1 MVRNKGKI
9 ALAILCFSIL
19 TGVTTYAKELT
30 LEELINVMQSN
41 SYSKQSAEIN
51 QKQLDVQEKSIDL
64 DGKNKIVL
72 NSNANIYSNNDYGQ
86 STITTAVTYDIFN
99 YRNIHNFDTNKTS
112 NIIGV
117 SKDLKDFFVSEKDY
131 NKRIISYT
139 RETTKITD
147 LQTINT
153 DVIALID
160 LYVSY
165 LNSKEE
171 KRVNEELVNTYKVD
185 KNVKKT
191 AYNVGLGSLYDSE
204 LSKVNF
210 ENASNNIMFYDYKMK
225 NIIEEIRKNY
235 NINILASEDTLKDF
249 TEKNYDISNEYF
261 NSIYD
266 TNVKNSEI
274 ALKKSE
280 EELKYLKD
288 DDRLPSVVAGVN
300 YDIDNKEPY
309 FTVSVS
315 KTFDSYK
322 EDIKLKE
329 LEVEKNKISYNKLLS
344 NKDINVATSKVAYAE
359 LLKDYYNLSRQVYI
373 TQKQYE
379 IYKVKEEVGLATYDE
394 KVTKYQDYQ
403 NAVLSYNQ
411 KRNEL
416 LAYKYKIE
424 YRK

>member
-1 MVRNKGKI
+1 MVRYKGKI

-30 LEELINVMQSN
+30 LEELINAMKSTG
-41 SYSKQSAEIN
+41 YSKQTSDMSE
-51 QKQLDVQEKSIDL
+51 KQIDIQEKAINL
-64 DGKNKIVL
+64 DGKNKIEL
-72 NSNANIYSNNDYGQ
+72 TSNANIYSNNDYGQ

>member
-30 LEELINVMQSN
+30 LEELINAMKSTG
-41 SYSKQSAEIN
+41 YSKQTSDMSE
-51 QKQLDVQEKSIDL
+51 KQIDIQEKAINL
-64 DGKNKIVL
+64 DGKNKIEL
-72 NSNANIYSNNDYGQ
+72 TSNANIYSNNDYGQ

-99 YRNIHNFDTNKTS
+99 YRNVHNFDTNKTS

-139 RETTKITD
+139 RESTKITN

-185 KNVKKT
+185 KNVKRT
-191 AYNVGLGSLYDSE
+191 AYDVGLGSLYDSE

-235 NINILASEDTLKDF
+235 NINILASEDTLKEF
-249 TEKNYDISNEYF
+249 TEKNYDINNEYF

-266 TNVKNSEI
+266 TNLKNSEI

-288 DDRLPSVVAGVN
+288 DDGLPSVVAGVN

-329 LEVEKNKISYNKLLS
+329 LEVEKNKISYNKLLA
-344 NKDINVATSKVAYAE
+344 NKDINIATSKVAYAE

-379 IYKVKEEVGLATYDE
+379 IYKVKEDTGLATYDE
-394 KVTKYQDYQ
+394 RTEKYQDYQ
-403 NAVLSYNQ
+403 NAVLSYNK

>member
-1 MVRNKGKI
+1 MTRSKRMI
-9 ALAILCFSIL
+9 LLSSLCFSIL
-19 TGVTTYAKELT
+19 SSVTIFAKEVT
-30 LEELINVMQSN
+30 LEDLINSMKSTG
-41 SYSKQSAEIN
+41 YSKQTSDMNEEQI
-51 QKQLDVQEKSIDL
+51 DIQEKAIDL
-64 DGKNKIVL
+64 DGKNKIIL
-72 NSNANIYSNNDYGQ
+72 TSNASIYSNNDYGQ
-86 STITTAVTYDIFN
+86 STITTEVTYDIFK

-112 NIIGV
+112 NIVGV
-117 SKDLKDFFVSEKDY
+117 SKDIKDFFVSEKDY
-131 NKRIISYT
+131 NKRIITYT
-139 RETTKITD
+139 RESTKIIN
-147 LQTINT
+147 LQTINA
-153 DVIALID
+153 DIIALID

-191 AYNVGLGSLYDSE
+191 AYDVGLGSLYDSE

-210 ENASNNIMFYDYKMK
+210 ENASNNIIFYDYKMK
-225 NIIEEIRKNY
+225 NIIEEIRRNY
-235 NINILASEDTLKDF
+235 NINILASDDTLKEF
-249 TEKNYDISNEYF
+249 TEKSYDINNEYF

-266 TNVKNSEI
+266 TNLKNSEI

-288 DDRLPSVVAGVN
+288 DDGLPSVVAGVN

-322 EDIKLKE
+322 EDIKLNE

-344 NKDINVATSKVAYAE
+344 NKDITIATSKVAYAE

-373 TQKQYE
+373 TEKQYE
-379 IYKVKEEVGLATYDE
+379 IYKVKEDTGLATYDE
-394 KVTKYQDYQ
+394 RIEKYQDYQ
-403 NAVLSYNQ
+403 NAVLSYNK

>member
-9 ALAILCFSIL
+9 ALAVLCFSIL

>member
-1 MVRNKGKI
+1 M
-9 ALAILCFSIL
+9 S
-19 TGVTTYAKELT
+19 E
-30 LEELINVMQSN
+30 
-41 SYSKQSAEIN
+41 KQI
-51 QKQLDVQEKSIDL
+51 DIQEKAINL
-64 DGKNKIVL
+64 DGKNKIEL
-72 NSNANIYSNNDYGQ
+72 TSNANIYSNNDYGQ

-99 YRNIHNFDTNKTS
+99 YRNVHNFDTNKTS

-139 RETTKITD
+139 RESTKITN

-185 KNVKKT
+185 KNVKRT
-191 AYNVGLGSLYDSE
+191 AYDVGLGSLYDSE

-235 NINILASEDTLKDF
+235 NINILASEDTLKEF
-249 TEKNYDISNEYF
+249 TEKNYDINNEYF

-266 TNVKNSEI
+266 TNLKNSEI

-288 DDRLPSVVAGVN
+288 DDGLPSVVAGVN

-329 LEVEKNKISYNKLLS
+329 LEVEKNKISYNKLLA
-344 NKDINVATSKVAYAE
+344 NKDINIATSKVAYAE

-379 IYKVKEEVGLATYDE
+379 IYKVKEDTGLATYDE
-394 KVTKYQDYQ
+394 RTEKYQDYQ
-403 NAVLSYNQ
+403 NAVLSYNK

>member
-1 MVRNKGKI
+1 M
-9 ALAILCFSIL
+9 S
-19 TGVTTYAKELT
+19 E
-30 LEELINVMQSN
+30 
-41 SYSKQSAEIN
+41 KQI
-51 QKQLDVQEKSIDL
+51 DIQEKAINL
-64 DGKNKIVL
+64 DGKNKIEL
-72 NSNANIYSNNDYGQ
+72 TSNANIYSNNDYGQ

-99 YRNIHNFDTNKTS
+99 YRNVHNFDTNKTS

>member
-1 MVRNKGKI
+1 MGPNQ
-9 ALAILCFSIL
+9 LCFSIL

-30 LEELINVMQSN
+30 LEELINAMKSTG
-41 SYSKQSAEIN
+41 YSKQTSDMSE
-51 QKQLDVQEKSIDL
+51 KQIDIQEKAINL
-64 DGKNKIVL
+64 DGKNKIEL
-72 NSNANIYSNNDYGQ
+72 TSNANIYSNNDYGQ

-99 YRNIHNFDTNKTS
+99 YRNVHNFDTNKTS

-139 RETTKITD
+139 RESTKITN

-185 KNVKKT
+185 KNVKRT
-191 AYNVGLGSLYDSE
+191 AYDVGLGSLYDSE

-235 NINILASEDTLKDF
+235 NINILASEDTLKEF
-249 TEKNYDISNEYF
+249 TEKNYDINNEYF

-266 TNVKNSEI
+266 TNLKNSEI

-288 DDRLPSVVAGVN
+288 DDGLPSVVAGVN

-329 LEVEKNKISYNKLLS
+329 LEVEKNKISYNKLLA
-344 NKDINVATSKVAYAE
+344 NKDINIATSKVAYAE

-379 IYKVKEEVGLATYDE
+379 IYKVKEDTGLATYDE
-394 KVTKYQDYQ
+394 RTEKYQDYQ
-403 NAVLSYNQ
+403 NAVLSYNK

>member
-30 LEELINVMQSN
+30 LEELINAMKSTG
-41 SYSKQSAEIN
+41 YSKQTSDMSE
-51 QKQLDVQEKSIDL
+51 KQIDIQEKAINL
-64 DGKNKIVL
+64 DGKNKIEL
-72 NSNANIYSNNDYGQ
+72 TSNANIYSNNDYGQ

-99 YRNIHNFDTNKTS
+99 YRNVHNFDTNKTS

-139 RETTKITD
+139 RESTKITN

>member
-30 LEELINVMQSN
+30 LEELINAMKSTG
-41 SYSKQSAEIN
+41 YSKQTSDMSE
-51 QKQLDVQEKSIDL
+51 KQIDIQEKAINL
-64 DGKNKIVL
+64 DGKNKIEL
-72 NSNANIYSNNDYGQ
+72 TSNANIYSNNDYGQ

-99 YRNIHNFDTNKTS
+99 YRNVHNFDTNKTS

-139 RETTKITD
+139 RESTKITN

-288 DDRLPSVVAGVN
+288 DDGLPSVVAGVN

-379 IYKVKEEVGLATYDE
+379 IYKVKEDTGLATYDE
-394 KVTKYQDYQ
+394 RTEKYQDYQ
-403 NAVLSYNQ
+403 NAVLSYNK

>member
-1 MVRNKGKI
+1 
-9 ALAILCFSIL
+9 
-19 TGVTTYAKELT
+19 
-30 LEELINVMQSN
+30 
-41 SYSKQSAEIN
+41 
-51 QKQLDVQEKSIDL
+51 
-64 DGKNKIVL
+64 
-72 NSNANIYSNNDYGQ
+72 
-86 STITTAVTYDIFN
+86 
-99 YRNIHNFDTNKTS
+99 
-112 NIIGV
+112 
-117 SKDLKDFFVSEKDY
+117 
-131 NKRIISYT
+131 
-139 RETTKITD
+139 
-147 LQTINT
+147 
-153 DVIALID
+153 
-160 LYVSY
+160 
-165 LNSKEE
+165 
-171 KRVNEELVNTYKVD
+171 
-185 KNVKKT
+185 
-191 AYNVGLGSLYDSE
+191 
-204 LSKVNF
+204 
-210 ENASNNIMFYDYKMK
+210 MK

-379 IYKVKEEVGLATYDE
+379 IYKVKEDTGLATYDE
-394 KVTKYQDYQ
+394 RTEKYQDYQ
-403 NAVLSYNQ
+403 NAVLSYNK

>member
-9 ALAILCFSIL
+9 ALAVLCFNIL
-19 TGVTTYAKELT
+19 TAATTYAKELT
-30 LEELINVMQSN
+30 LEELINAMKATG
-41 SYSKQSAEIN
+41 YSKQTSDMNE
-51 QKQLDVQEKSIDL
+51 KQIDIQEKAIDL
-64 DGKNKIVL
+64 DGKNKIEL
-72 NSNANIYSNNDYGQ
+72 TSNANIYSNNDYGQ

-99 YRNIHNFDTNKTS
+99 YRNVHNFDTNKTS

-131 NKRIISYT
+131 NKRIILYT
-139 RETTKITD
+139 RESTKITN

-185 KNVKKT
+185 KNVKRT
-191 AYNVGLGSLYDSE
+191 AYDVGLGSLYDSE

-235 NINILASEDTLKDF
+235 NINILASEDTLKEF
-249 TEKNYDISNEYF
+249 TEKNYDINNEYF

-266 TNVKNSEI
+266 TNVRNSEI

-288 DDRLPSVVAGVN
+288 DDGLPSVVAGVN
-300 YDIDNKEPY
+300 YDIDNQRALFYCKC
-309 FTVSVS
+309 
-315 KTFDSYK
+315 
-322 EDIKLKE
+322 I
-329 LEVEKNKISYNKLLS
+329 
-344 NKDINVATSKVAYAE
+344 
-359 LLKDYYNLSRQVYI
+359 
-373 TQKQYE
+373 
-379 IYKVKEEVGLATYDE
+379 
-394 KVTKYQDYQ
+394 
-403 NAVLSYNQ
+403 
-411 KRNEL
+411 
-416 LAYKYKIE
+416 
-424 YRK
+424 

>member
-1 MVRNKGKI
+1 M
-9 ALAILCFSIL
+9 
-19 TGVTTYAKELT
+19 
-30 LEELINVMQSN
+30 
-41 SYSKQSAEIN
+41 
-51 QKQLDVQEKSIDL
+51 
-64 DGKNKIVL
+64 
-72 NSNANIYSNNDYGQ
+72 
-86 STITTAVTYDIFN
+86 
-99 YRNIHNFDTNKTS
+99 
-112 NIIGV
+112 
-117 SKDLKDFFVSEKDY
+117 
-131 NKRIISYT
+131 
-139 RETTKITD
+139 
-147 LQTINT
+147 
-153 DVIALID
+153 
-160 LYVSY
+160 SY

-191 AYNVGLGSLYDSE
+191 AYDVGLGSLYDSE

-210 ENASNNIMFYDYKMK
+210 ENASNNIIFYDYKMK

-235 NINILASEDTLKDF
+235 NINILASDDTLKEF
-249 TEKNYDISNEYF
+249 TEKSYDINNEYF

-266 TNVKNSEI
+266 TNLKNSEI

-288 DDRLPSVVAGVN
+288 DDKIPSVVAGAN

-322 EDIKLKE
+322 EDIKLNE

-344 NKDINVATSKVAYAE
+344 NKDITIATSKVAYAE

-373 TQKQYE
+373 TEKQYE
-379 IYKVKEEVGLATYDE
+379 IYKVKEDTGLATYDE
-394 KVTKYQDYQ
+394 RIEKYQDYQ
-403 NAVLSYNQ
+403 NAVLSYNK

>member
-1 MVRNKGKI
+1 MN
-9 ALAILCFSIL
+9 
-19 TGVTTYAKELT
+19 E
-30 LEELINVMQSN
+30 
-41 SYSKQSAEIN
+41 KQI
-51 QKQLDVQEKSIDL
+51 DIQEKAIDL
-64 DGKNKIVL
+64 DGKNKIEL
-72 NSNANIYSNNDYGQ
+72 TSNANIYSNNDYGQ

-99 YRNIHNFDTNKTS
+99 YRNVHNFDTNKTS

-131 NKRIISYT
+131 NKRIILYT
-139 RETTKITD
+139 RESTKITN

-185 KNVKKT
+185 KNVKRT
-191 AYNVGLGSLYDSE
+191 AYDVGLGSLYDSE

-235 NINILASEDTLKDF
+235 NINILASEDTLKEF
-249 TEKNYDISNEYF
+249 TEKNYDINNEYF

-266 TNVKNSEI
+266 TNVRNSEV

-288 DDRLPSVVAGVN
+288 DDGLPSVVAGVN

-329 LEVEKNKISYNKLLS
+329 LEVEKNKINYNKLVS
-344 NKDINVATSKVAYAE
+344 NKDINIATSKVAYAE

-373 TQKQYE
+373 TQRQYE
-379 IYKVKEEVGLATYDE
+379 IYKVKEDTGLATYDE
-394 KVTKYQDYQ
+394 RTEKYQDYQ
-403 NAVLSYNQ
+403 NAVLSYNK

>member
-30 LEELINVMQSN
+30 LEELINAMKSTG
-41 SYSKQSAEIN
+41 YSKQTSDMSE
-51 QKQLDVQEKSIDL
+51 KQIDIQEKAINL
-64 DGKNKIVL
+64 DGKNKIEL
-72 NSNANIYSNNDYGQ
+72 TSNANIYSNNDYGQ

-99 YRNIHNFDTNKTS
+99 YRNVHNFDTNKTS

-139 RETTKITD
+139 RESTKITN

-185 KNVKKT
+185 KNVKRT
-191 AYNVGLGSLYDSE
+191 AYDVGLGSLYDSE

-235 NINILASEDTLKDF
+235 NINILASEDTLKEF
-249 TEKNYDISNEYF
+249 TEKNYDINNEYF

-266 TNVKNSEI
+266 TNLKNSEI

-288 DDRLPSVVAGVN
+288 DDGLPSVVAGVN

-329 LEVEKNKISYNKLLS
+329 LEVEKNKISYNKLLA
-344 NKDINVATSKVAYAE
+344 NKDINIATSKVAYAE

-379 IYKVKEEVGLATYDE
+379 IYKVKEDTGLATYDE
-394 KVTKYQDYQ
+394 RTEKYQDY
-403 NAVLSYNQ
+403 
-411 KRNEL
+411 
-416 LAYKYKIE
+416 
-424 YRK
+424 

>member
-1 MVRNKGKI
+1 M
-9 ALAILCFSIL
+9 
-19 TGVTTYAKELT
+19 
-30 LEELINVMQSN
+30 
-41 SYSKQSAEIN
+41 
-51 QKQLDVQEKSIDL
+51 
-64 DGKNKIVL
+64 
-72 NSNANIYSNNDYGQ
+72 
-86 STITTAVTYDIFN
+86 
-99 YRNIHNFDTNKTS
+99 H
-112 NIIGV
+112 
-117 SKDLKDFFVSEKDY
+117 
-131 NKRIISYT
+131 
-139 RETTKITD
+139 
-147 LQTINT
+147 
-153 DVIALID
+153 VI

-424 YRK
+424 PHHIVNL

>member
-1 MVRNKGKI
+1 MVRNKRKI
-9 ALAILCFSIL
+9 ALTVLCFSIL

-30 LEELINVMQSN
+30 LEELINAMQSN
-41 SYSKQSAEIN
+41 SYSKQSADIN

-131 NKRIISYT
+131 NKKIISYT

-185 KNVKKT
+185 KNVKRT
-191 AYNVGLGSLYDSE
+191 AYDVGLGSLYDSE

-235 NINILASEDTLKDF
+235 NINILASEDTLKEF
-249 TEKNYDISNEYF
+249 TEKNYDINNEYF

-266 TNVKNSEI
+266 TNLKNSEI

-288 DDRLPSVVAGVN
+288 DDGLPSVVAGVN

-329 LEVEKNKISYNKLLS
+329 LEVEKNKINYNKLVS
-344 NKDINVATSKVAYAE
+344 NKDINIATSKVAYAE

>member
-9 ALAILCFSIL
+9 ALAVLCFNIL

-225 NIIEEIRKNY
+225 NIIEGKKIEFFFQIVGA
-235 NINILASEDTLKDF
+235 ILDKEGLAVNVYYP
-249 TEKNYDISNEYF
+249 EKKKDISLKVSRNTIENYIRLLIG
-261 NSIYD
+261 SSDEETLYD
-266 TNVKNSEI
+266 Q
-274 ALKKSE
+274 L
-280 EELKYLKD
+280 
-288 DDRLPSVVAGVN
+288 
-300 YDIDNKEPY
+300 
-309 FTVSVS
+309 
-315 KTFDSYK
+315 
-322 EDIKLKE
+322 
-329 LEVEKNKISYNKLLS
+329 
-344 NKDINVATSKVAYAE
+344 TSKSDAKVE
-359 LLKDYYNLSRQVYI
+359 QYYPNGKIKSRITLVNGFYI
-373 TQKQYE
+373 NQQE
-379 IYKVKEEVGLATYDE
+379 YDE
-394 KVTKYQDYQ
+394 KGKLFYQSKANETALKEFYGNGKIKLELDIE
-403 NAVLSYNQ
+403 LHQ
-411 KRNEL
+411 KC
-416 LAYKYKIE
+416 
-424 YRK
+424 

>member
-30 LEELINVMQSN
+30 LEELINAMKSTG
-41 SYSKQSAEIN
+41 YSKQTSDMSE
-51 QKQLDVQEKSIDL
+51 KQIDIQEKAINL
-64 DGKNKIVL
+64 DGKNKIEL
-72 NSNANIYSNNDYGQ
+72 TSNANIYSNNDYGQ

-99 YRNIHNFDTNKTS
+99 YRNVHNFDTNKTS

-139 RETTKITD
+139 RESTKITN

-185 KNVKKT
+185 KNVKRT
-191 AYNVGLGSLYDSE
+191 AYDVGLGSLYDSE

-235 NINILASEDTLKDF
+235 NINILASEDTLKEF
-249 TEKNYDISNEYF
+249 TEKNYDINNEYF

-266 TNVKNSEI
+266 TNLKNSEI

-288 DDRLPSVVAGVN
+288 DDGLPSVVAGVN

-379 IYKVKEEVGLATYDE
+379 IYKVKEDTGLATYDE
-394 KVTKYQDYQ
+394 RTEKYQDYQ
-403 NAVLSYNQ
+403 NAVLSYNK

>member
-30 LEELINVMQSN
+30 LEELINAMKSTG
-41 SYSKQSAEIN
+41 YSKQTSDMSE
-51 QKQLDVQEKSIDL
+51 KQIDIQEKAINL
-64 DGKNKIVL
+64 DGKNKIEL
-72 NSNANIYSNNDYGQ
+72 TSNANIYSNNDYGQ

-139 RETTKITD
+139 RESTKITN

-185 KNVKKT
+185 KNVKRT
-191 AYNVGLGSLYDSE
+191 AYDVGLGSLYDSE

-235 NINILASEDTLKDF
+235 NINILASEDTLKEF
-249 TEKNYDISNEYF
+249 TEKNYDINNEYF

-266 TNVKNSEI
+266 TNLKNSEI

-288 DDRLPSVVAGVN
+288 DDGLPSVVAGVN

-329 LEVEKNKISYNKLLS
+329 LEVEKNKISYNKLLA
-344 NKDINVATSKVAYAE
+344 NKDINIATSKVAYAE

-379 IYKVKEEVGLATYDE
+379 IYKVKEDTGLATYDE
-394 KVTKYQDYQ
+394 RTEKYQDYQ
-403 NAVLSYNQ
+403 NAVLSYNK

>member
-9 ALAILCFSIL
+9 ALAVLCFNIL

-131 NKRIISYT
+131 NKKIISYT

-165 LNSKEE
+165 LNGK
-171 KRVNEELVNTYKVD
+171 LQQ
-185 KNVKKT
+185 
-191 AYNVGLGSLYDSE
+191 
-204 LSKVNF
+204 
-210 ENASNNIMFYDYKMK
+210 I
-225 NIIEEIRKNY
+225 
-235 NINILASEDTLKDF
+235 F
-249 TEKNYDISNEYF
+249 TIF
-261 NSIYD
+261 
-266 TNVKNSEI
+266 
-274 ALKKSE
+274 
-280 EELKYLKD
+280 
-288 DDRLPSVVAGVN
+288 
-300 YDIDNKEPY
+300 
-309 FTVSVS
+309 F
-315 KTFDSYK
+315 
-322 EDIKLKE
+322 
-329 LEVEKNKISYNKLLS
+329 
-344 NKDINVATSKVAYAE
+344 
-359 LLKDYYNLSRQVYI
+359 
-373 TQKQYE
+373 
-379 IYKVKEEVGLATYDE
+379 
-394 KVTKYQDYQ
+394 
-403 NAVLSYNQ
+403 
-411 KRNEL
+411 
-416 LAYKYKIE
+416 
-424 YRK
+424 

>member
-9 ALAILCFSIL
+9 ALAVLCFNIL
-19 TGVTTYAKELT
+19 TAATTYAKELT